1 MHDISFILFSLVAI
15 QYTDIFW
22 EAFMKRRNL
31 LLAGTGL
38 VGTLALSEAAVAKPR
53 GRMIKI
59 DAIDPADDPSL
70 QAYYS
75 PPVGNRNAPAV
86 VVFMEVF
93 GLNDNI
99 KGFCDRLAAKG
110 YGVIAPDLYHGQVFP
125 YTNLDGAITKLKTL
139 KDEVVMTEFVR
150 TVDFLRGRP
159 EVQSDGVGV
168 TGFCMGGRYTF
179 MANEVHAKRIKAAVS
194 FYGGGIAA
202 QDDVAG
208 RASLLNQV
216 SSMEAPLML
225 MYGSEDS
232 YIVAAEHQRIAK
244 ALSTA
249 KKRYSLNVFP
259 GAGHG
264 FMNDQRKS
272 YNPAAA
278 AEATAMM
285 MAFFDR
291 HLAGRK

>member
-1 MHDISFILFSLVAI
+1 
-15 QYTDIFW
+15 
-22 EAFMKRRNL
+22 MKRRNL

-38 VGTLALSEAAVAKPR
+38 VGTLALQESAVAKPR
-53 GRMIKI
+53 GRMVKLE
-59 DAIDPADDPSL
+59 AIDPADDRSL

-75 PPVGNRNAPAV
+75 PPVGNKKAPAI
-86 VVFMEVF
+86 VVFMEAF
-93 GLNDNI
+93 GLNDHI
-99 KGFCDRLAAKG
+99 KGFCDRLAAQG
-110 YGVIAPDLYHGQVFP
+110 YAAIAPDIYHGQVFP
-125 YTNLDGAITKLKTL
+125 YTDLNGAIAKLKTL
-139 KDEVVMTEFVR
+139 KDDVVMVEFIR

-159 EVQSDGVGV
+159 EVLSDGVGV

-179 MANEVHAKRIKAAVS
+179 MANEVHAKQIKAAVS

-232 YIVAAEHQRIAK
+232 YIVAEEHQRIAK
-244 ALSTA
+244 ALSLA
-249 KKRYSLNVFP
+249 KKRYSLNIFP

-264 FMNDQRKS
+264 FMSDRRNS
-272 YNPAAA
+272 YHPAAA

>member
-1 MHDISFILFSLVAI
+1 
-15 QYTDIFW
+15 
-22 EAFMKRRNL
+22 MKRRDL

-38 VGTLALSEAAVAKPR
+38 ASTLALQEAATAK
-53 GRMIKI
+53 GSGQMVQISK
-59 DAIDPADDPSL
+59 PAKGPAL
-70 QAYYS
+70 QAYY
-75 PPVGNRNAPAV
+75 APATNGKKSPAI
-86 VVFMEVF
+86 VVFMEAF

-99 KGFCDRLAAKG
+99 KGFCDRLAAQG
-110 YGVIAPDLYHGQVFP
+110 YAAIAPDIYYGKVFP
-125 YTNLDGAITKLKTL
+125 YSDLQGAIAQLKTL
-139 KDEVVMTEFVR
+139 KDDQVMVEFSK
-150 TVDFLRGRP
+150 TVDFLNGRAA
-159 EVQSDGVGV
+159 VKAGGVGV

-179 MANEVHAKRIKAAVS
+179 LANAVQAKQIKAAVS

-208 RASLLNQV
+208 RSNLLNRASAMV
-216 SSMEAPLML
+216 APLML

-232 YIVAAEHQRIAK
+232 YIVAEEHQRIAK
-244 ALSTA
+244 ALSQA
-249 KKRYSLNVFP
+249 KKRYSLNIFP

-264 FMNDQRKS
+264 FMSDRRDS

-291 HLAGRK
+291 HLAAK

>member
-1 MHDISFILFSLVAI
+1 M
-15 QYTDIFW
+15 Q
-22 EAFMKRRNL
+22 RRDL

-38 VGTLALSEAAVAKPR
+38 LGALALQEAATAKPR
-53 GRMIKI
+53 GQMVKLN
-59 DAIDPADDPSL
+59 AINSTDDKSL
-70 QAYYS
+70 QAYYA
-75 PPVGNRNAPAV
+75 APAGNKKAPAI
-86 VVFMEVF
+86 VVFMEAF

-99 KGFCDRLAAKG
+99 KGFCDRLAVQG
-110 YGVIAPDLYHGQVFP
+110 YAAIAPDIYHGKVFP
-125 YTNLDGAITKLKTL
+125 YSDSNGAIAKLKTL
-139 KDEVVMTEFVR
+139 KDDVVMAEFSS
-150 TVDFLRGRP
+150 TIEFLNSRDEVKRG
-159 EVQSDGVGV
+159 GVGV

-179 MANEVHAKRIKAAVS
+179 LANALRAGQIKAAVS

-202 QDDVAG
+202 KDDVAG
-208 RASLLNQV
+208 RSNLLSQV
-216 SSMEAPLML
+216 SLMKAPLML

-232 YIVAAEHQRIAK
+232 YIVAEEHQRIAK

-249 KKRYSLNVFP
+249 KKRYSLNIFP

-264 FMNDQRKS
+264 FMSDRRDS